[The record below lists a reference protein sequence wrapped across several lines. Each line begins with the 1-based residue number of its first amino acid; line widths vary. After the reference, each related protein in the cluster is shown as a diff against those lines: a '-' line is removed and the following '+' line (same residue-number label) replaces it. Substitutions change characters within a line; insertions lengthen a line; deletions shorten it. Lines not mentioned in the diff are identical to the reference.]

1 MYITIIYVTCTGSST
16 TRLLKPMAKEKK
28 EKSKFRIYAEYYP
41 FCVLY
46 GILHLLPL
54 KVGYAI
60 CTFLFR
66 LLFIADRRHR
76 VRTIQHLVHAGLFA
90 NEAEARRFAKVT
102 YLEFAKLLVEIVK
115 MNQLYSRDKI
125 GRAHV

>member
-66 LLFIADRRHR
+66 LLFNGEKPDREKLFTEIYIRNEYTIPEGRH
-76 VRTIQHLVHAGLFA
+76 
-90 NEAEARRFAKVT
+90 
-102 YLEFAKLLVEIVK
+102 
-115 MNQLYSRDKI
+115 
-125 GRAHV
+125 

>member
-1 MYITIIYVTCTGSST
+1 
-16 TRLLKPMAKEKK
+16 MAKEKK

-76 VRTIQHLVHAGLFA
+76 VRTIQHLVHAGFSPT
-90 NEAEARRFAKVT
+90 RRRRADSPKSPISNSPSCW
-102 YLEFAKLLVEIVK
+102 LRS
-115 MNQLYSRDKI
+115 SR
-125 GRAHV
+125 